1 MDTLPAATLPS
12 AQPTPAP
19 GGVAAPAR
27 NRSAPSS
34 RTDDARDKAA
44 HDMMEDGPHYRP
56 LYRQV
61 HDALVRQIAEGAW
74 RPGQALPSEQAL
86 AVRLGVSQGTVR
98 KALDALA
105 VEKVIE
111 RRQGKG
117 TYVAEHTP
125 ERALFRFFRL
135 TKPDGNRGIPETR
148 DDETVKRRVAR
159 AVEAKKLGIE
169 TGAPVIEIV
178 RVRVIDEKPAILE
191 KIVLSLAL
199 FPDIDKKGPLP
210 NALYSMYQRDY
221 GQNVSTAEEELRAD
235 AATREDAKRLG
246 VEIGTPL
253 LHIERVGIG
262 VDGTRVEW
270 RISRCDTR
278 NLHYAVTL
286 S

>member
-12 AQPTPAP
+12 AQP
-19 GGVAAPAR
+19 
-27 NRSAPSS
+27 APSGATPPRA
-34 RTDDARDKAA
+34 RTAPPRAPSTARDTVA

-61 HDALVRQIAEGAW
+61 RDAFVRQIAEGVW
-74 RPGQALPSEQAL
+74 RPGEALPSEQAL
-86 AVRLGVSQGTVR
+86 AEKLGVSQGTVR

-135 TKPDGNRGIPETR
+135 TKADGTRATPETR
-148 DDETVKRRVAR
+148 KDETVRRRTAR
-159 AVEAKKLGIE
+159 AFEAKKLGLE
-169 TGAPVIEIV
+169 AGAAIVEIV
-178 RVRVIDEKPAILE
+178 RVRLIDEQPAILE
-191 KIVLSLAL
+191 RIVLPLAL
-199 FPDIDKKGPLP
+199 FPDIDRKGQLP

-221 GQNVSTAEEELRAD
+221 GQNISTAEEELRAD

-246 VEIGTPL
+246 IAVGMPL
-253 LHIERVGIG
+253 LHIERIGIG
-262 VDGTRVEW
+262 VDGARVEW

-278 NLHYAVTL
+278 HLHYAVTL